1 MSRAE
6 DYRRYAAECLRVAQQ
21 LGDSTDKAMLV
32 RMAQKW
38 RELAQKAEQ
47 HGEDDGAS

>member
-6 DYRRYAAECLRVAQQ
+6 DYRRYAAACLRVAQQ
-21 LGDSTDKAMLV
+21 LGDSNDKAMLV

-38 RELAQKAEQ
+38 RELAQKTEK